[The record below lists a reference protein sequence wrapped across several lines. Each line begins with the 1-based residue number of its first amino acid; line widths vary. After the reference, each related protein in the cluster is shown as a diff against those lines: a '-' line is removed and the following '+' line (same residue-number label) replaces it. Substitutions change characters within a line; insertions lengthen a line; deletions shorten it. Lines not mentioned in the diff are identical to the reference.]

1 MSDELA
7 GAGVSAHKNRPLL
20 LRLGFALRGLAHG
33 LSRGTSLKV
42 QAAAAVAVL
51 LALIALRPAPLW
63 WALLLSACAAVLSAE
78 LLNTAIEQLADALH
92 PHDSAA
98 IRIVK
103 DCAAAAVLVAVFGAL
118 AVGAALAVQLII
130 N

>member
-1 MSDELA
+1 MPDELA
-7 GAGVSAHKNRPLL
+7 RAGMSAHKNRPLL

-33 LSRGTSLKV
+33 LSCGASLKV
-42 QAAAAVAVL
+42 QAAAALAAL
-51 LALIALRPAPLW
+51 LGLIALRPAPLW
-63 WALLLSACAAVLSAE
+63 WALVLSACAAVLSAE

-103 DCAAAAVLVAVFGAL
+103 DCAAAAVLIAVLGAL
-118 AVGAALAVQLII
+118 AVGAAVAVQLIMS
-130 N
+130 

>member
-1 MSDELA
+1 MPDELA
-7 GAGVSAHKNRPLL
+7 RADVSAHKNQPFM
-20 LRLGFALRGLAHG
+20 LRLGLRGLAHG
-33 LSRGTSLKV
+33 LSRGASLKV
-42 QAAAAVAVL
+42 QVAAAVAAL

-63 WALLLSACAAVLSAE
+63 WALVLSACAAVLSAE

-103 DCAAAAVLVAVFGAL
+103 DCAAAAVLVAVLGAL
-118 AVGAALAVQLII
+118 AVGTAVAVQLIM

>member
-1 MSDELA
+1 MPDELA
-7 GAGVSAHKNRPLL
+7 RAGVSAHKNQPFM

-33 LSRGTSLKV
+33 LSRGASLKV
-42 QAAAAVAVL
+42 QVAAAAAAL

-63 WALLLSACAAVLSAE
+63 WALVLSACAAVLSAE

-103 DCAAAAVLVAVFGAL
+103 DCAAAAVLVAVLGAL
-118 AVGAALAVQLII
+118 AVGTAVAVQLIM

>member
-1 MSDELA
+1 MPDELA
-7 GAGVSAHKNRPLL
+7 RAGVSAHKNQPFM

-33 LSRGTSLKV
+33 LSRGASLKV
-42 QAAAAVAVL
+42 QVAAAVAAL

-63 WALLLSACAAVLSAE
+63 WALVLSACAAVLSAE

-103 DCAAAAVLVAVFGAL
+103 DCAAAAVLVAALGAL
-118 AVGAALAVQLII
+118 AVGAAVAVHLIM